1 MTYLFLMMKSM
12 GMVTESH
19 PQATAIRNEKAG
31 QVGNISYNPFLHINP
46 IRICAGTCHFG
57 IPLWTAWPTDDNV
70 PLPHNQY
77 QPMCGWIKANVEGAV
92 GQKVKVNHSTRFSLI
107 TKMIWPSGSAA
118 SGFRRKLLG
127 GITSHMCG
135 WCCAAIRRKEIS
147 RIAPVA
153 AFRLG
158 P

>member
-1 MTYLFLMMKSM
+1 MIFGVRWKSNETFKFEWIMGLKKLVILKRIFEFIQEARLFNSAYIFKWKTIFTLITMTYLFLMMKSM

-77 QPMCGWIKANVEGAV
+77 DQCVDESRQMWRGW
-92 GQKVKVNHSTRFSLI
+92 
-107 TKMIWPSGSAA
+107 
-118 SGFRRKLLG
+118 
-127 GITSHMCG
+127 
-135 WCCAAIRRKEIS
+135 
-147 RIAPVA
+147 
-153 AFRLG
+153 
-158 P
+158 

>member
-1 MTYLFLMMKSM
+1 MPYLFLMMKSM

-46 IRICAGTCHFG
+46 IRICAGLATLGYHFG
-57 IPLWTAWPTDDNV
+57 PPGRQMITSLYPTTNTTNV
-70 PLPHNQY
+70 WMNQGK
-77 QPMCGWIKANVEGAV
+77 CGGGGKT
-92 GQKVKVNHSTRFSLI
+92 KVKVNHSTRFSLI

-135 WCCAAIRRKEIS
+135 
-147 RIAPVA
+147 
-153 AFRLG
+153 
-158 P
+158 